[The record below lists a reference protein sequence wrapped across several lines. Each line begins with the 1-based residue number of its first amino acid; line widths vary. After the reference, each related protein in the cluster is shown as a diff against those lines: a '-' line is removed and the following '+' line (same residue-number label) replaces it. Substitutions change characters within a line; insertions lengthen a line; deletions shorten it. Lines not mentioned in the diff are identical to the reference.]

1 MSPETSDELLMLA
14 FKKGDAR
21 AFETLVR
28 RHRAPVFNFI
38 LRFTGNRARAEDI
51 LQDTWIKVVRS
62 SSEYEPK
69 ARFKTWLYTIARNLC
84 VDSAR
89 KESYRA
95 AESLEGEGRP
105 GEEGSGPTAAQRVND
120 DGAAQPDRH
129 AYNREVRPLLEEA
142 VTRLPEEQREV
153 FLLREQSGLS
163 FKEIAEA
170 TGTPENTVKSRMRY
184 ALDALR
190 KNLSAAGV
198 EGDLAEGGRT
208 VA

>member
-1 MSPETSDELLMLA
+1 MLA
-14 FKKGDAR
+14 FQKGDAR

-38 LRFTGNRARAEDI
+38 LRFSGNRARAEDI

-62 SSEYEPK
+62 SPEYEPK

-89 KESYRA
+89 KEAYRVA
-95 AESLEGEGRP
+95 DSLEGDGRATED
-105 GEEGSGPTAAQRVND
+105 GKGPSPAQHAH
-120 DGAAQPDRH
+120 DGGASQPDRH
-129 AYNREVRPLLEEA
+129 AFNREVRPLLESA

-153 FLLREQSGLS
+153 FLLRELSGLS
-163 FKEIAEA
+163 FKEISEA

-184 ALDALR
+184 ALEALR
-190 KNLSAAGV
+190 KHLSAAGV
-198 EGDLAEGGRT
+198 DGDLGEGGRT